1 MACGWLIIV
10 ANTNNVKLIIM
21 SNLNPSAVSNA
32 TKKNEVPVK
41 DNCRSVF
48 NHFEIHTLEWYLQNR
63 SVADNNKRLDSF
75 EVIYVR
81 NGAGFLTVD
90 LHSYAIG
97 DNTVFCLNPGQVRDF
112 QSDGDV
118 DGYYLNISPEFL
130 SMAESNFNTPFF
142 AGDNNT
148 MMICVDQDAKSEL
161 EEILARMKKEFTNY
175 FLLRTEILMGFFKI
189 MMIYLSRKT
198 AVTAQQSACSRDASI
213 ARTFFALLKKHFTSM
228 RMVSDYARE
237 LSVTPNYLNQVIK
250 KISGFSAS
258 HHIQQQIVLEA
269 KRQAKYSSRSMK
281 EIAYSLGFE
290 DMAHFSKFFKNNS
303 GMNFSSF
310 KKVAY
315 I

>member
-1 MACGWLIIV
+1 
-10 ANTNNVKLIIM
+10 M
-21 SNLNPSAVSNA
+21 SNLNLSAAGNIA
-32 TKKNEVPVK
+32 AKNDVPAK

-63 SVADNNKRLDSF
+63 SAADNNKKLDSF

-81 NGAGFLTVD
+81 NGAGFLTID
-90 LHSYAIG
+90 MHSYAVG
-97 DNTVFCLNPGQVRDF
+97 ANTVFCLSPGQVRDF
-112 QSDGDV
+112 QATGDV
-118 DGYYLNISPEFL
+118 DGYYLSISPEFF
-130 SMAESNFNTPFF
+130 SMSESNFNASFSR
-142 AGDNNT
+142 GDNNT
-148 MMICVDQDAKSEL
+148 MMIAVDQDAKGEL

-189 MMIYLSRKT
+189 LMIYLSRKT
-198 AVTAQQSACSRDASI
+198 AVTEQQSACSRDAST
-213 ARTFFALLKKHFTSM
+213 AKTFFSLLKKHFTSM
-228 RMVSDYARE
+228 RMVSDYAKA
-237 LSVTPNYLNQVIK
+237 LNVTPNYLNQVIK

-269 KRQAKYSSRSMK
+269 KRQARYSNRSMK

>member
-1 MACGWLIIV
+1 MH
-10 ANTNNVKLIIM
+10 
-21 SNLNPSAVSNA
+21 NLNLLAADNTSPANDRQA
-32 TKKNEVPVK
+32 K

-48 NHFEIHTLEWYLQNR
+48 NHFEIHTLERHLQNR
-63 SVADNNKRLDSF
+63 SAAGSHNKLDSF
-75 EVIYVR
+75 EVIYIK
-81 NGAGFLTVD
+81 NGSGFLTVD
-90 LHSYAIG
+90 MHSYAIG
-97 DNTVFCLNPGQVRDF
+97 DNTVFCLSPGQVREF
-112 QSDGDV
+112 QADGDV
-118 DGYYLNISPEFL
+118 DGYYLSISPEFFI
-130 SMAESNFNTPFF
+130 MAESNFNSFF
-142 AGDNNT
+142 TGDNNAR
-148 MMICVDQDAKSEL
+148 MIAVDQDARGEL

-189 MMIYLSRKT
+189 LLIYLSRKT
-198 AVTAQQSACSRDASI
+198 AVTEQQSGCSRDASM
-213 ARTFFALLKKHFTSM
+213 ARTFFSLLKKHFTSM
-228 RMVSDYARE
+228 RMVSDYAKE

-269 KRQAKYSSRSMK
+269 KRQAKYSNRSMK